1 MSEESL
7 ALGVSNVALVGA
19 GKRTFGVATT
29 RTRRAI
35 IRAALQWRPWL
46 AGMTSVLVSVVLVA
60 GMALFH
66 AVYFDRTGLPDVAAF
81 LRFELP
87 STGRIQD
94 ARGQVLIEMA
104 HQYRRVLRYEE
115 IPPVLTNAILSA
127 EDKNFFT
134 HSGVDYG
141 ALVRVFGK
149 TARRSLSGSRLVLS
163 QGGSTVTQQLVRGY
177 FLPDLVRGENADV
190 LVKPG
195 FLSHLISAFLG
206 AKDTNKLLRK
216 VEEMRLAFWL
226 ENELTRRLGSRR
238 RAKEEILARYASLV
252 YLGNGRYGFEAAS
265 QYYFGRSLASFTETD
280 APVAAFLAGMTKSPS
295 EVARN
300 AQALDQ
306 PGRRHN
312 KVLALMARNGFL
324 SAEQLGRFQTARVRT
339 LAPSLVKTEAPAI
352 VESALNEL
360 GTLAGQDG
368 TADGLISVP
377 ALVMGR
383 IHVTST
389 ADLRIQRIVNVALE
403 SGLHL
408 YERRHRGSRGEIQG
422 SVVVLRNSDAA
433 ILAEAGGR
441 EVFRGRPGSYADFNR
456 ARDSRRQPGSAM
468 KPFVYLAALRRGAVT
483 LDDLVPD
490 EPVSLDMGDGEPSKW
505 ISNYD
510 GEFKGLVPVRQ
521 ALAESRNAVAIWIVE
536 RVGIRAVMETASSLG
551 IRTPLVPNSST
562 ALGASEVTLVELA
575 NAYRA
580 IASGLAAEPH
590 VLKEV
595 RDSSSRLLW
604 SWNGAPRAIDMP
616 LSLIQ
621 EGLRGVVRLPS
632 GTAHS
637 LSMCRQFPIQ
647 VMGKTGTT
655 SSYRDALFVGS
666 TYGPSGITVAVRI
679 GYDGNQELGKRETGT
694 RAALP
699 IFREIVGNVYSEKLA
714 GPIPRFPSAIERG
727 IDAFLAS
734 QVAASAMGPL
744 ASSLTGDQSVLP
756 PPLVAESA
764 TGRAGTPD

>member
-1 MSEESL
+1 MSN
-7 ALGVSNVALVGA
+7 AALVGPA
-19 GKRTFGVATT
+19 KRIFEIAVERTLRATV
-29 RTRRAI
+29 
-35 IRAALQWRPWL
+35 RAARHWRLWL
-46 AGMTSVLVSVVLVA
+46 AGTTSVLAGAVLVA
-60 GMALFH
+60 GMALVH
-66 AVYFDRTGLPDVAAF
+66 AIYYDRAGLPDVASF
-81 LRFELP
+81 LRFEVP

-94 ARGQVLIEMA
+94 ERGEVLIEMA
-104 HQYRRVLRYEE
+104 LQYRRVLRFEE

-149 TARRSLSGSRLVLS
+149 TARRSLAGNRLVLS

-177 FLPDLVRGENADV
+177 FLPDLVRVENEDV
-190 LVKPG
+190 LVQPG
-195 FLSHLISAFLG
+195 FLSRLMSAALG
-206 AKDTNKLLRK
+206 AKDTNKLMRK

-226 ENELTRRLGSRR
+226 EAELARRLGSRR

-265 QYYFGRSLASFTETD
+265 QYYFGRSLASFTEKD

-295 EVARN
+295 EAARN

-324 SAEQLGRFQTARVRT
+324 SAEQVGRFQAARVRT
-339 LAPSLVKTEAPAI
+339 VAPPLVKTEAPAM
-352 VESALNEL
+352 VESALIEL
-360 GTLAGQDG
+360 GNLAGQDG

-383 IHVTST
+383 IQVTST

-403 SGLHL
+403 NGLQL
-408 YERRHRGSRGEIQG
+408 YEGRQRGSRGEIQG

-441 EVFRGRPGSYADFNR
+441 EVFRDRPGSYADFNR
-456 ARDSRRQPGSAM
+456 ARESRRQPGSAM
-468 KPFVYLAALRRGAVT
+468 KPFVYLAALRRGAIT
-483 LDDLVPD
+483 LDGLVPD
-490 EPVSLDMGDGEPSKW
+490 EPVSLDMGEGQPRKM

-510 GEFKGLVPVRQ
+510 GEFKGLLPVRQ
-521 ALAESRNAVAIWIVE
+521 ALAESRNAVAIWIVK

-551 IRTPLVPNSST
+551 IRTPLVANSST

-595 RDSSSRLLW
+595 LDSSGRLLW
-604 SWNGAPRAIDMP
+604 SWNVAPRSIDMP

-637 LSMCRQFPIQ
+637 LSMCKQFPVQ

-666 TYGPSGITVAVRI
+666 TYGPGGITVAVRI
-679 GYDGNQELGKRETGT
+679 GYDGNQELGRRETGS

-699 IFREIVGNVYSEKLA
+699 VFREIVGNVYREELA
-714 GPIPRFPSAIERG
+714 GPIPRFPSAIERR
-727 IDAFLAS
+727 IDAFLTS
-734 QVAASAMGPL
+734 QIVPAVAGP
-744 ASSLTGDQSVLP
+744 
-756 PPLVAESA
+756 
-764 TGRAGTPD
+764 PD

>member
-1 MSEESL
+1 MSRTFRVP
-7 ALGVSNVALVGA
+7 GVSSAVL
-19 GKRTFGVATT
+19 
-29 RTRRAI
+29 
-35 IRAALQWRPWL
+35 RAALQWRLWL
-46 AGMTSVLVSVVLVA
+46 AAITVVVSCALLTTL
-60 GMALFH
+60 MALVH
-66 AVYFDRTGLPDVAAF
+66 TVYFDRTGLPDVAPF

-94 ARGQVLIEMA
+94 ERGELLVEMA
-104 HQYRRVLRYEE
+104 LQYRRVLRYQE
-115 IPPVLTNAILSA
+115 IPPVLQNAILSA

-141 ALVRVFGK
+141 ALVRVLGK
-149 TARRSLSGSRLVLS
+149 TARRSLGGRRLVLS

-177 FLPDLVRGENADV
+177 FLPDLVRDENEDV
-190 LVKPG
+190 LVRHS
-195 FLSHLISAFLG
+195 FLSRLMSG
-206 AKDTNKLLRK
+206 AVGATATNKLLRK
-216 VEEMRLAFWL
+216 VEEMRLSFWL
-226 ENELTRRLGSRR
+226 ETELARRLGSRR

-265 QYYFGRSLASFTETD
+265 QYYFGRPLASFTEED
-280 APVAAFLAGMTKSPS
+280 APLAAFLAGMTKSPS
-295 EVARN
+295 EAARS
-300 AQALDQ
+300 AQGLDR

-312 KVLALMARNGFL
+312 EILALMARNGFL
-324 SAEQLGRFQTARVRT
+324 SAEQVGRFQVVRVRT
-339 LAPSLVKTEAPAI
+339 VAPRLVKTEAPAI
-352 VESALNEL
+352 VESALIEL
-360 GTLAGQDG
+360 AALSGQDG
-368 TADGLISVP
+368 ATVGLISVP

-389 ADLRIQRIVNVALE
+389 ADLRIQRIVNLALE
-403 SGLHL
+403 SGLGL
-408 YERRHRGSRGEIQG
+408 FEGRHRKSRGEIQG

-441 EVFRGRPGSYADFNR
+441 EVFRDRPGSYGDFNR

-468 KPFVYLAALRRGAVT
+468 KPFVYLAALRRGALT
-483 LDDLVPD
+483 LDELVPD
-490 EPVSLDMGDGEPSKW
+490 EPVSVDMGEGKAARP

-510 GEFKGLVPVRQ
+510 GEFKGLLPLRQ
-521 ALAESRNAVAIWIVE
+521 ALAESRNAVAIWIVNQ
-536 RVGIRAVMETASSLG
+536 VGIRAVLETASSLG
-551 IRTPLVPNSST
+551 IQTPLVPNSST

-590 VLKEV
+590 VLGEV
-595 RDSSSRLLW
+595 LDSSGRMLW
-604 SWNGAPRAIDMP
+604 KWSATPRTIDMP
-616 LSLIQ
+616 LALIQ

-655 SSYRDALFVGS
+655 SGYRDALFVGS
-666 TYGPSGITVAVRI
+666 TYGPGGITVAVRI
-679 GYDGNQELGKRETGT
+679 GYDGNQELGQRETGT

-699 IFREIVGNVYSEKLA
+699 IFREIVGNVYRDELA

-727 IDAFLAS
+727 IDTFLAS
-734 QVAASAMGPL
+734 QAASAAASAI
-744 ASSLTGDQSVLP
+744 ASSLTDSPGALP
-756 PPLVAESA
+756 RAPAAVAL
-764 TGRAGTPD
+764 TLRAETPD